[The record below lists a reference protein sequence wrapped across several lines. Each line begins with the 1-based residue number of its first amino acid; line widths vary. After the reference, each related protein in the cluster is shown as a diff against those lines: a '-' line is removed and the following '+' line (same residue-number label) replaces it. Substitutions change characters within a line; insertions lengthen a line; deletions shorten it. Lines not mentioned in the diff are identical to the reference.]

1 MPISGNALADAA
13 PRARSGAFLVRQI
26 VRLVVWSVALVGGIL
41 AALLLAASTA
51 SADDGSLTGG
61 LGHAVDNGLGQ
72 GVGETVKQ
80 VEAVAPKPVAPK
92 PVAPEPVAPKPVAPK
107 PQPVHLQQVT
117 EKVTEKVA
125 KAVAPVA
132 KVTKNLQP
140 TQGIPAVDDVVRGAT
155 ETVEHTVVAPVVK
168 HVASTVSHT
177 VGAVRETVAPVTESV
192 THAATQVVSQVSPAT
207 VLPPAAV
214 LPPAPQVRTVEPVKA
229 PAVDHHPV
237 GSAAAAQPVATD
249 LLGAAPAPGATAA
262 TSSHH
267 RVGSAF
273 VGLSHETPT
282 DFPQLPTAPAQGPV
296 AQTGSGQSAGE
307 LAVLDAVLRDGSHG
321 LTRLGAGDD
330 GAPLSRAAVVD
341 TRPA

>member
-1 MPISGNALADAA
+1 MPISGNVFADAA
-13 PRARSGAFLVRQI
+13 PRARSGASLVRPIVRPI

-41 AALLLAASTA
+41 AVLLLAASTA

-80 VEAVAPKPVAPK
+80 VEAVAPKVAPQKPVAPK
-92 PVAPEPVAPKPVAPK
+92 AVAPK

-117 EKVTEKVA
+117 EKVTEKVV

-155 ETVEHTVVAPVVK
+155 ETVEHTVVAPVVE

-177 VGAVRETVAPVTESV
+177 AGAVRETVAPVTGSV
-192 THAATQVVSQVSPAT
+192 THAATQAVNQVSPTT

-214 LPPAPQVRTVEPVKA
+214 LPPAPQVRTVEPVQA

-237 GSAAAAQPVATD
+237 GSAAAAQLVDTD
-249 LLGAAPAPGATAA
+249 LLVAAPAPGATAA

-267 RVGSAF
+267 QVGSAF
-273 VGLSHETPT
+273 SGLSHETPT

-296 AQTGSGQSAGE
+296 AQTGAGQSAGE
-307 LAVLDAVLRDGSHG
+307 LAVLDAVLRDGSNG